1 MERYINQADRIDY
14 ALAISSGICCGLL
27 DSLFVG
33 EFSLDEAGQWGSETI
48 NRFILKVAKSQGYGG
63 DTLAGAV
70 KYLEDAFPI
79 PADKA
84 TAQFGGGLQHHL
96 RDFSHHPTPVGL
108 VCSIL
113 TQFTGKVYGTDVSG
127 MFQGVNLS
135 DDGLA
140 LIGKSIPEKIMF
152 GVINWA
158 FHLVSDMA
166 GSSGSIMKG
175 SLGTGLPGPLVSLL
189 KELSS
194 TPLFQK
200 SDERGYKVCSVWISK
215 LFNGTLLGERDANGK
230 LVPLKFDLRMELGIA
245 HQVGRQA
252 LPVVLNECL
261 VRGFYLLRQLATE
274 LTRAGDVQGAD
285 KLNWRNIAPFRNR
298 TIDRMLT
305 ISTMTFTVADT
316 IDAAVHAAILSAG
329 NWVLFSGKFV
339 TRFNYVGAGRSALAI
354 IREVSNEKKE
364 TQLIHEKMLLSEAK
378 SSIFLAQLQEFKV
391 QLEEKV
397 SNYLAEELEAFV
409 AGFDLINT
417 GIASGDSDMVIQG
430 NMQIQ
435 SVLGRQ
441 PQFTNQ
447 SEFDSLMESDTPL
460 CCERRKDWWQS
471 KSSGKDER
479 LPA

>member
-1 MERYINQADRIDY
+1 M
-14 ALAISSGICCGLL
+14 L
-27 DSLFVG
+27 
-33 EFSLDEAGQWGSETI
+33 
-48 NRFILKVAKSQGYGG
+48 
-63 DTLAGAV
+63 
-70 KYLEDAFPI
+70 
-79 PADKA
+79 
-84 TAQFGGGLQHHL
+84 
-96 RDFSHHPTPVGL
+96 
-108 VCSIL
+108 
-113 TQFTGKVYGTDVSG
+113 
-127 MFQGVNLS
+127 
-135 DDGLA
+135 
-140 LIGKSIPEKIMF
+140 

-158 FHLVSDMA
+158 YHLVSDMA

-447 SEFDSLMESDTPL
+447 SEFDSLMESDMPL
-460 CCERRKDWWQS
+460 
-471 KSSGKDER
+471 
-479 LPA
+479 LL